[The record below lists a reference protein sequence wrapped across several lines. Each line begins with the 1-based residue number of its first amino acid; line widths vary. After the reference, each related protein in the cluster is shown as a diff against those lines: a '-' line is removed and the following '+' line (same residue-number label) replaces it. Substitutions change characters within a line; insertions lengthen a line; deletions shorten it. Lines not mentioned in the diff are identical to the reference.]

1 MRPTIRDFVATSY
14 MVEDEYWMLEEL
26 SRRMMTSK
34 SKVIRQL
41 IRDEAARR
49 NLFIEE
55 EVTDDYKRD

>member
-14 MVEDEYWMLEEL
+14 MMEDEYWMLEEL

-41 IRDEAARR
+41 IRDEATRR
-49 NLFIEE
+49 NINVQE
-55 EVTDDYKRD
+55 EVCNG